1 MGKRAGLK
9 ADGGTLEEKFLIR
22 PMNRHATFFLLGLL
36 ALVLIACG
44 SDAAGTVVAP
54 DPTAR
59 STPAPTSTGELSTVT
74 PEAASTAVTTSPPSA
89 TTTQAVIPTV
99 GEEALPRNAEVERL
113 GAAAMETLTFL
124 TNELSPRAS
133 GTEEEMAAAE
143 YLRGEFAALGYDAS
157 IQPFEVQSISPYG
170 RLLTVDEPQELDIRA
185 FPMWMTAAG
194 VVTGQI
200 ADVGKA
206 LSDDIPNEGLAGKI
220 SLIERGGFI
229 TFDEKVTA
237 VFKAGAVG
245 AIVYNNEPGPF
256 VGALGEKSIPAV
268 AVSQEDGGTLKSL
281 VEDGPVRVTINL
293 VYTEESRNVIADKPG
308 TAGDGRVVVLGGHY
322 DTVPD
327 VPGANDNG
335 SGIAT
340 LLTIARE
347 IADREY
353 PFTVRFIAFGA
364 EELGLHG
371 SKYYVE
377 QLSDE
382 EIDSTVAMM
391 NFDALGSGP
400 RTATLGTSS
409 LQRKVESYAEE
420 QDVDIRIRYSMD
432 WGSSDHAAFHD
443 AGIDHIFFLGEDFSR
458 IHTPDDK
465 LEFVE
470 TELLGTSAFLGMALL
485 DMLVEDEG

>member
-1 MGKRAGLK
+1 MT
-9 ADGGTLEEKFLIR
+9 GGDAMR
-22 PMNRHATFFLLGLL
+22 RMPRHVGSWPLGLL

-44 SDAAGTVVAP
+44 SEPVVAP
-54 DPTAR
+54 DPVA
-59 STPAPTSTGELSTVT
+59 TSTATLPTVT
-74 PEAASTAVTTSPPSA
+74 PEPPPTPTTVPPSPTSA
-89 TTTQAVIPTV
+89 TTTQAIIPTV
-99 GEEALPRNAEVERL
+99 VREVAPPNEEVDRL
-113 GAAAMETLTFL
+113 GAATMETLTYL

-133 GTEEEMAAAE
+133 GTEEEVVAARF
-143 YLRGEFAALGYDAS
+143 LRDEFATLGYEAS
-157 IQPFEVQSISPYG
+157 IQPFEVRTISPYG
-170 RLLTVDEPQELDIRA
+170 RLLTVDEPEMMDIQA
-185 FPMWMTAAG
+185 FPLWMTAAG
-194 VVTGQI
+194 VVTGQVVG
-200 ADVGKA
+200 VGKA
-206 LSDDIPNEGLAGKI
+206 LPDDIPSEGLVGKI
-220 SLIERGGFI
+220 ALIERGEI

-237 VFKAGAVG
+237 VFEAGAVG
-245 AIVYNNEPGPF
+245 AVVYNNEPGPF
-256 VGALGEKSIPAV
+256 VGALGGETIPAV
-268 AVSQEDGGTLKSL
+268 AISQEDGGTLKSL
-281 VEDGPVRVTINL
+281 TESGPVTATISL
-293 VYTEESRNVIADKPG
+293 VYTEESRNVIADKRG

-347 IADREY
+347 IADHEY

-371 SKYYVE
+371 SQYYVD
-377 QLSDE
+377 QLSEE
-382 EIDSTVAMM
+382 EIDSTVAML

-400 RTATLGTSS
+400 QTATLGTPS
-409 LQRKVESYAEE
+409 LLKMVDEYADE
-420 QDVDIRIRYSMD
+420 QGIDTKMVFTFD

-470 TELLGTSAFLGMALL
+470 TELLGNAAFLGMALL
-485 DMLVEDEG
+485 DMLAESDG

>member
-1 MGKRAGLK
+1 MTRSLLRHTILFLPGLW
-9 ADGGTLEEKFLIR
+9 
-22 PMNRHATFFLLGLL
+22 

-44 SDAAGTVVAP
+44 SDPETVVAP
-54 DPTAR
+54 DPTA
-59 STPAPTSTGELSTVT
+59 PPTSATTSTAELPAVT
-74 PEAASTAVTTSPPSA
+74 PEVTSTEVPTSSPFA

-99 GEEALPRNAEVERL
+99 EGEKVPSNPEVERL
-113 GAAAMETLTFL
+113 GAVTMETLTFL

-133 GTEEEMAAAE
+133 GTQEEVAAAE
-143 YLRGEFAALGYDAS
+143 YLRDEFAALGYDAS
-157 IQPFEVQSISPYG
+157 IQPFEVRSISPYG
-170 RLLTVDEPQELDIRA
+170 RLLTVDEPEPMDIRA

-200 ADVGKA
+200 VDVGRA
-206 LSDDIPNEGLAGKI
+206 LSDDIPSEGIEGRIA
-220 SLIERGGFI
+220 LIERGEK
-229 TFDEKVTA
+229 TFDEKVME
-237 VFKAGAVG
+237 VFQAGAVG

-256 VGALGEKSIPAV
+256 VGALAEESIPAV
-268 AVSQEDGGTLKSL
+268 AISQEDGGTLKSL
-281 VEDGPVRVTINL
+281 VEDGPVTATISL

-308 TAGDGRVVVLGGHY
+308 AADDGRVVVLGGHY
-322 DTVPD
+322 DTVPS

-364 EELGLHG
+364 EELGLRG
-371 SKYYVE
+371 SQHYVD

-382 EIDSTVAMM
+382 EINATVAML

-400 RTATLGTSS
+400 TTATLGTLS
-409 LQRKVESYAEE
+409 LQRMVETYAEE
-420 QDVDIRIRYSMD
+420 QGIDIRIRYTMD
-432 WGSSDHAAFHD
+432 WGGSDHAPFNE
-443 AGIDHIFFLGEDFSR
+443 AGISHIFFLGEDFSR

-470 TELLGTSAFLGMALL
+470 TELLGSAAFLGMALL
-485 DMLVEDEG
+485 DMLAAEDG

>member
-1 MGKRAGLK
+1 
-9 ADGGTLEEKFLIR
+9 
-22 PMNRHATFFLLGLL
+22 MNSRVMRSPALFILGAL
-36 ALVLIACG
+36 ALVLVACG
-44 SDAAGTVVAP
+44 SDPAPVP
-54 DPTAR
+54 DPTAT
-59 STPAPTSTGELSTVT
+59 STATLPTVTPAPLPTSTTV
-74 PEAASTAVTTSPPSA
+74 PPSPSSA

-99 GEEALPRNAEVERL
+99 EREVIPRNAEVERL
-113 GAAAMETLTFL
+113 GSSAMETLTFL
-124 TNELSPRAS
+124 TNEFSPRAS
-133 GTEEEMAAAE
+133 GTEEEVVAAE
-143 YLRGEFAALGYDAS
+143 YLRDEFAALGYDAS
-157 IQPFEVQSISPYG
+157 IQPFEVQSISPFG
-170 RLLTVDEPQELDIRA
+170 RLLTVDEPQEMDIQA
-185 FPMWMTAAG
+185 FPMWMTEAG
-194 VVTGQI
+194 VVSGQVV
-200 ADVGKA
+200 DVGKA
-206 LSDDIPNEGLAGKI
+206 LMDDIPSEGLAGRI
-220 SLIERGGFI
+220 ALIERGEI

-237 VFKAGAVG
+237 VFDAGAVG

-256 VGALGEKSIPAV
+256 VGALGGETIPAV
-268 AVSQEDGGTLKSL
+268 AVSQEDGGMFKSL
-281 VEDGPVRVTINL
+281 VDDGPVTATIRL
-293 VYTEESRNVIADKPG
+293 EYTEESRNVIADKPG
-308 TAGDGRVVVLGGHY
+308 TEGDGRVVVLGGHY

-371 SKYYVE
+371 SQYYVG

-382 EIDSTVAMM
+382 EIASTVAML

-400 RTATLGTSS
+400 TTATLGTLS
-409 LQRKVESYAEE
+409 LQSMVEEYAE
-420 QDVDIRIRYSMD
+420 QQGIDIRIRYTID
-432 WGSSDHAAFHD
+432 WGSSDHAPFHD

-485 DMLVEDEG
+485 EMLAEDGG

>member
-1 MGKRAGLK
+1 MVFSALLK
-9 ADGGTLEEKFLIR
+9 SCLIR
-22 PMNRHATFFLLGLL
+22 PMIRHATFHLLGLL

-44 SDAAGTVVAP
+44 SDPETVVAP
-54 DPTAR
+54 DPTA
-59 STPAPTSTGELSTVT
+59 TSTATLPTVT
-74 PEAASTAVTTSPPSA
+74 PDPLRPPTTVPTNPTSA
-89 TTTQAVIPTV
+89 TSTQAVIPTV
-99 GEEALPRNAEVERL
+99 EGEALPRNAEVERL
-113 GAAAMETLTFL
+113 GAATMETLTFL

-133 GTEEEMAAAE
+133 GTKEEVAAAE
-143 YLRGEFAALGYDAS
+143 YLRDEFAALGYDAS

-170 RLLTVDEPQELDIRA
+170 RLLTVDEPEEMDIRA

-256 VGALGEKSIPAV
+256 VGALGEKTIPAV
-268 AVSQEDGGTLKSL
+268 AISQEDGGTLKSL
-281 VEDGPVRVTINL
+281 VESGPVTATINL

-322 DTVPD
+322 DTVAN

-371 SKYYVE
+371 SQHYVG
-377 QLSDE
+377 QLTDE
-382 EIDSTVAMM
+382 EIDSTVAML

-400 RTATLGTSS
+400 TTATLGTLS
-409 LQRKVESYAEE
+409 LQSMVDEYAEE
-420 QDVDIRIRYSMD
+420 QGIDIRIRYTMD
-432 WGSSDHAAFHD
+432 WGSSDHAPFHD

-458 IHTPDDK
+458 IHTPEDK

-485 DMLVEDEG
+485 EMLAEDEG

>member
-1 MGKRAGLK
+1 
-9 ADGGTLEEKFLIR
+9 
-22 PMNRHATFFLLGLL
+22 MNRHATFFLLGLL

-44 SDAAGTVVAP
+44 SDAPPTVVAP
-54 DPTAR
+54 GPTA
-59 STPAPTSTGELSTVT
+59 TSTEMLPTVT
-74 PEAASTAVTTSPPSA
+74 PDPLPTPMTVPTNPTFA
-89 TTTQAVIPTV
+89 TTTQAVLPTV
-99 GEEALPRNAEVERL
+99 AGEALPPNEEVARL
-113 GAAAMETLTFL
+113 GSATMETLAFL

-133 GTEEEMAAAE
+133 GTEEEVAAAE
-143 YLRGEFAALGYDAS
+143 YLRDEFAALGYDAS

-170 RLLTVDEPQELDIRA
+170 RLLTVDEPQEMDIRA

-194 VVTGQI
+194 AVSGQMV
-200 ADVGKA
+200 DVGRA
-206 LSDDIPNEGLAGKI
+206 LSDDIPNGGLEGRIA
-220 SLIERGGFI
+220 LIERGGFI

-237 VFKAGAVG
+237 VFKAGAIG
-245 AIVYNNEPGPF
+245 AVMYNNEPGPF
-256 VGALGEKSIPAV
+256 VGALGEESIPSV
-268 AVSQEDGGTLKSL
+268 AISQEDGGTLKSL
-281 VEDGPVRVTINL
+281 VEDGPVTATINL

-308 TAGDGRVVVLGGHY
+308 TASDGRVVVLGGHY
-322 DTVPD
+322 DTVPN

-371 SKYYVE
+371 SQHYVG

-400 RTATLGTSS
+400 TAATLGTLS
-409 LQRKVESYAEE
+409 LQSKVESYAEE
-420 QDVDIRIRYSMD
+420 QGIDIRIGYTMD

-443 AGIDHIFFLGEDFSR
+443 AGISHIFFLGEDFSR

-470 TELLGTSAFLGMALL
+470 TELLGGAAFLGMALL
-485 DMLVEDEG
+485 DMLAEDEG